1 MKKPLRQRIK
11 RDLKMNKSV
20 YIMLIPVLIYFIGYH
35 YVPMLGIITAF
46 QDYKIKLG
54 YFKSPWV
61 GLEHFQRFFGSMYFW
76 RLLANTFS
84 ISLKSIVWSFPLT
97 ITLALL
103 LNELHNKAYKKF
115 IQTIT
120 YLPYFVSMIVVCGL
134 VKDFTK
140 SGGLIANL
148 VGIFTGSSDSLLTNP
163 NYFQSIFVASGI
175 WQNLGYGTIIY
186 LSALSAISPEL
197 YEAARM
203 DGAGRWKQT
212 LHITIP
218 SLVPTIVVMLVLRI
232 GSIMSVSYQKIIL
245 LYSPSVYEKADVIS
259 SYVYRIG
266 LQEGTEYS
274 FSTAVGLFQSVVNL
288 VLIIAANKISRKL
301 TDSSLW

>member
-1 MKKPLRQRIK
+1 
-11 RDLKMNKSV
+11 
-20 YIMLIPVLIYFIGYH
+20 MLIPVLIYFIGYH